1 MLASLL
7 RPRERRGQ
15 LDPTPFSSPFTP
27 SDSSPWLQAA
37 AQRGLRRA
45 RGADNS
51 DDDDDDDAPELQEI
65 DEEVDEDW
73 IGDEDEDEEDGPV
86 ESTPLLPIFSASHLG
101 TFPLSWPRVNIDRNL

>member
-7 RPRERRGQ
+7 RPKERRGH
-15 LDPTPFSSPFTP
+15 LDPEPFSSPFTP
-27 SDSSPWLQAA
+27 SDSSPWFQAA
-37 AQRGLRRA
+37 AQRGPRRA

-51 DDDDDDDAPELQEI
+51 DDDDAPDLQEI

-73 IGDEDEDEEDGPV
+73 IGEEDEEEEDEPV

-101 TFPLSWPRVNIDRNL
+101 TSLLSWSWVNIDRNL